1 MGEINLNKLPEVL
14 GVDVDVD
21 IEKRS
26 WLKITLIVILVLMTL
41 TGATFGGAIWYVE
54 KYQNKIYPGVYAGH
68 YHLGQMSRDDLKN
81 FIETTNNR
89 LAKEGLNLEANVNG
103 KKTEIKINTVS
114 LGENSTELVKLDS
127 YTLWQNAYAVGRTGS
142 WTVRLF
148 SPWYFRFNNQD
159 LKVPVK
165 TDWINL
171 LESLKDNLSKLVDA
185 PRDAGI
191 KITSFSPVSYSV
203 LPESSGLVF
212 KYEDIIKQIQDNLGE
227 LYLGSVTI
235 KAQQFDATIK
245 TVNVAKAAE
254 NLTSV
259 LSYGDIG
266 LNYID
271 PQTKIRSDWNLPVS
285 QYSAWLEVQ
294 PDENNQ
300 LIFVLNHEKSKTYLE
315 GLRSLID
322 KIPSDAKFTVT
333 ADGKVKEF
341 KASQTGLTLN
351 VDKTL
356 QDLNNAF
363 KQRNYHPN
371 EVLKTVSSTVEV
383 TEPVVKMTDVNNLGI
398 EGIVGVG
405 YSTFKDSHNNRIK
418 NITHAVERLNGT
430 LIRPGEEFSANKY
443 AGPFT
448 AENGFLPEAVIKGTE
463 IKNEIGGGM
472 CQIGTTLFRMA
483 MNSGLDI
490 TARQNH
496 SLVVGYYADPV
507 NGNPGTDASLYEPML
522 DLKFMNDTGNYL
534 LLQTVIDFKKQQLTF
549 TLWGKPDGR
558 KGSYTHPLVKKWI
571 PYGPQQD
578 VKTNKV
584 KPGVIKCQAPF
595 KGAVASFTYTRF
607 TPSGEQIDR
616 VFDSYYRPLPKI
628 CMVGVD
634 PATLCKPGEA
644 CVVTPVDSVDV
655 LEPAPIISVPT
666 EDATTTN

>member
-1 MGEINLNKLPEVL
+1 MGEINLNKLPEAL
-14 GVDVDVD
+14 GVDVE

-26 WLKITLIVILVLMTL
+26 WLKITLIVVFILITL
-41 TGATFGGAIWYVE
+41 TGAIFGGAIWYGE

-68 YHLGQMSRDDLKN
+68 YHLGKMSREDLKN

-103 KKTEIKINTVS
+103 KKTDIKINTVS

-127 YTLWQNAYAVGRTGS
+127 YVLWQDAYVIGRTGS

-212 KYEDIIKQIQDNLGE
+212 RYEDIIKQIQDNLGE
-227 LYLGSVTI
+227 LYLGNIAI
-235 KAQQFDATIK
+235 KAQQFDSTIK
-245 TVNVAKAAE
+245 TADVAKAAE

-285 QYSAWLEVQ
+285 QYAAWLEVQ
-294 PDENNQ
+294 PDENDQ
-300 LIFVLNHEKSKTYLE
+300 LIFVLNHEKAKTYLE

-322 KIPSDAKFTVT
+322 KIPSDAKFAVAT
-333 ADGKVKEF
+333 DGKVKEF

-356 QDLNNAF
+356 QDLDSAF
-363 KQRNYHPN
+363 KQRNYHSN
-371 EVLKTVSSTVEV
+371 EVSKTVSLTVEAA
-383 TEPVVKMTDVNNLGI
+383 EPVVKMTDVNNLGI
-398 EGIVGVG
+398 EDIVGVG
-405 YSTFKDSHNNRIK
+405 YSTFKDSHSNRIK
-418 NITHAVERLNGT
+418 NITHAVERLNGI
-430 LIRPGEEFSANKY
+430 LIKPGEEFSAIKY

-448 AENGFLPEAVIKGTE
+448 AENGFLPEAIIKGTE

-483 MNSGLDI
+483 MNSGMNI
-490 TARQNH
+490 TQRQNH

-507 NGNPGTDASLYEPML
+507 NGNPGTDAALYEPTL
-522 DLKFMNDTGNYL
+522 DLKFINDTGSYL
-534 LLQTVIDFKKQQLTF
+534 LLQTDIDFKKQQLTF

-558 KGSYTHPLVKKWI
+558 KGWYTHPLVKKWI
-571 PYGPQQD
+571 PYGEPQE
-578 VKTNKV
+578 VKTDKV
-584 KPGVIKCQAPF
+584 KIGETKCQPPF
-595 KGAVASFTYTRF
+595 KGAVASFVYSRV
-607 TPSGEQIDR
+607 TPSGEKIDR

-634 PATLCKPGEA
+634 PATLCKPGA
-644 CVVTPVDSVDV
+644 KCVAPPVVN
-655 LEPAPIISVPT
+655 LENVELAPTISAPT
-666 EDATTTN
+666 SNTTTTN